1 MHTVAKDVSKARR
14 SWGAPRVATASRA
27 LIVTLCLVVHGCAD
41 VEGGA
46 VELSWKL
53 RAATGASEAF
63 LSCNVGLPGTGRITH
78 IRLDWEVGEVRAF
91 RQWRCEDDHGVT
103 GFELPEGSAL
113 LRVSPVCADGEADP
127 ATYSAPAPEHRRMIA
142 GNTVSLGGVEL
153 LLEVSSCDR
162 QACICQPPAT
172 EVARGHTKVARSLP

>member
-1 MHTVAKDVSKARR
+1 MRTDFLDVSEASR
-14 SWGAPRVATASRA
+14 SWGPSRVATASRA
-27 LIVTLCLVVHGCAD
+27 LIVTLCLAVHGCAD
-41 VEGGA
+41 VDGGA

-53 RAATGASEAF
+53 RAATGASQAF
-63 LSCNVGLPGTGRITH
+63 LSCNVGLPGTGPITH
-78 IRLDWEVGEVRAF
+78 IRLDWEVGELAAF

-113 LRVSPVCADGEADP
+113 LRVSPVCATGEADP
-127 ATYSAPAPEHRRMIA
+127 STYSAPAPEHRRMIA

-162 QACICQPPAT
+162 QACICQPSAT
-172 EVARGHTKVARSLP
+172 EVARGHSEMARSLP